1 MSLAMILVSTFLVN
15 SAAKE
20 FDGMSGDSAG
30 YGLVIAETIGVLI
43 LSFIWLLKLYKINKY
58 KYKKF
63 SFKEKIMVL
72 VFGGAYNG
80 KLDFVKETFNI
91 NKDDIFYCGEDEI
104 DFSKKV
110 ICGLHKFTYNN
121 ILKDTN
127 SLEYIKENINLFKDK
142 IIISD
147 EISSGIV
154 PLKKEDRMW
163 REETGR
169 CLQYLSK
176 ESSCVYRIF
185 CGIPTIIKG

>member
-1 MSLAMILVSTFLVN
+1 MI
-15 SAAKE
+15 
-20 FDGMSGDSAG
+20 
-30 YGLVIAETIGVLI
+30 
-43 LSFIWLLKLYKINKY
+43 
-58 KYKKF
+58 
-63 SFKEKIMVL
+63 L

-80 KLDFVKETFNI
+80 KKDFIKEKFNI
-91 NKDDIFYCGEDEI
+91 NEEDIFYCSDGEI

-121 ILKDTN
+121 TLKN
-127 SLEYIKENINLFKDK
+127 KSSLEYIKENINLFKDK
-142 IIISD
+142 IIIYD

-176 ESSCVYRIF
+176 ESSCVYRVF
-185 CGIPTIIKG
+185 CGISTIIKS

>member
-1 MSLAMILVSTFLVN
+1 
-15 SAAKE
+15 
-20 FDGMSGDSAG
+20 
-30 YGLVIAETIGVLI
+30 
-43 LSFIWLLKLYKINKY
+43 
-58 KYKKF
+58 
-63 SFKEKIMVL
+63 MVL

-80 KLDFVKETFNI
+80 KLDFVKEKFNV
-91 NKDDIFYCGEDEI
+91 NEDDIFYCGVNEI

-121 ILKDTN
+121 ILKDIS
-127 SLEYIKENINLFKDK
+127 SLQYIKENINLFKDK

-154 PLKKEDRMW
+154 PLKKEERMW

-176 ESSCVYRIF
+176 EASCVYRIV
-185 CGIPTIIKG
+185 CGIPTIIKD

>member
-1 MSLAMILVSTFLVN
+1 
-15 SAAKE
+15 
-20 FDGMSGDSAG
+20 
-30 YGLVIAETIGVLI
+30 
-43 LSFIWLLKLYKINKY
+43 
-58 KYKKF
+58 
-63 SFKEKIMVL
+63 MVL

-80 KLDFVKETFNI
+80 KLDFVKEKFNV
-91 NKDDIFYCGEDEI
+91 NEDDIFYCGVNEI

-121 ILKDTN
+121 ILKDIS
-127 SLEYIKENINLFKDK
+127 SLQYIKENINLFKDK

-154 PLKKEDRMW
+154 PLKKEERMW

-176 ESSCVYRIF
+176 EASCVYRIF
-185 CGIPTIIKG
+185 CGKPTIIKD

>member
-1 MSLAMILVSTFLVN
+1 
-15 SAAKE
+15 
-20 FDGMSGDSAG
+20 
-30 YGLVIAETIGVLI
+30 
-43 LSFIWLLKLYKINKY
+43 
-58 KYKKF
+58 
-63 SFKEKIMVL
+63 MVL

-80 KLDFVKETFNI
+80 KKDFIKEKFNI
-91 NKDDIFYCGEDEI
+91 NEEDIFYCSDGEI

-121 ILKDTN
+121 ILKEIN
-127 SLEYIKENINLFKDK
+127 SLQYIKENINLFKDK

-185 CGIPTIIKG
+185 CGIPTIIKD

>member
-1 MSLAMILVSTFLVN
+1 
-15 SAAKE
+15 
-20 FDGMSGDSAG
+20 
-30 YGLVIAETIGVLI
+30 
-43 LSFIWLLKLYKINKY
+43 
-58 KYKKF
+58 
-63 SFKEKIMVL
+63 MVL

-80 KLDFVKETFNI
+80 KLDFVKEKFSI
-91 NKDDIFYCGEDEI
+91 NEDDIFYCGVNEI

-110 ICGLHKFTYNN
+110 ICGFHRFTYEN
-121 ILKDTN
+121 ILKDIN
-127 SLEYIKENINLFKDK
+127 SLQYIKENINFFKDK

-163 REETGR
+163 REATGR

-185 CGIPTIIKG
+185 CGIPTIIKC

>member
-1 MSLAMILVSTFLVN
+1 MI
-15 SAAKE
+15 
-20 FDGMSGDSAG
+20 
-30 YGLVIAETIGVLI
+30 
-43 LSFIWLLKLYKINKY
+43 
-58 KYKKF
+58 
-63 SFKEKIMVL
+63 L

-80 KLDFVKETFNI
+80 KKDFIKEKFNI
-91 NKDDIFYCGEDEI
+91 NEEDIFYCSDDEI

-121 ILKDTN
+121 TLKN
-127 SLEYIKENINLFKDK
+127 KSSLEYIKENINLFKDK

-176 ESSCVYRIF
+176 ESSCVYRVF
-185 CGIPTIIKG
+185 CGISTIIKS

>member
-1 MSLAMILVSTFLVN
+1 
-15 SAAKE
+15 
-20 FDGMSGDSAG
+20 
-30 YGLVIAETIGVLI
+30 
-43 LSFIWLLKLYKINKY
+43 
-58 KYKKF
+58 
-63 SFKEKIMVL
+63 MVL

-80 KLDFVKETFNI
+80 KLDFVKEQFNVSE
-91 NKDDIFYCGEDEI
+91 DDIFYCGVNEI

-121 ILKDTN
+121 ILKDIS
-127 SLEYIKENINLFKDK
+127 SLQYIKENINLFKDK

-147 EISSGIV
+147 DISSGIV

-176 ESSCVYRIF
+176 ESLYVYRIF
-185 CGIPTIIKG
+185 CGIPTIIKD

>member
-1 MSLAMILVSTFLVN
+1 MI
-15 SAAKE
+15 
-20 FDGMSGDSAG
+20 
-30 YGLVIAETIGVLI
+30 
-43 LSFIWLLKLYKINKY
+43 
-58 KYKKF
+58 
-63 SFKEKIMVL
+63 L

-80 KLDFVKETFNI
+80 KKDFIKEKFKI
-91 NKDDIFYCGEDEI
+91 NEGEIFYCSDDKI

-121 ILKDTN
+121 TLENKS
-127 SLEYIKENINLFKDK
+127 SLEYIKENMNLFKDK

-176 ESSCVYRIF
+176 EASCVYRIF

>member
-1 MSLAMILVSTFLVN
+1 
-15 SAAKE
+15 
-20 FDGMSGDSAG
+20 
-30 YGLVIAETIGVLI
+30 
-43 LSFIWLLKLYKINKY
+43 
-58 KYKKF
+58 
-63 SFKEKIMVL
+63 MVL

-80 KLDFVKETFNI
+80 KLDFVKEKFSI
-91 NKDDIFYCGEDEI
+91 NEDDIFYCGVNEI

-121 ILKDTN
+121 ILKDIS
-127 SLEYIKENINLFKDK
+127 SLQYIKENINLFKDK

-154 PLKKEDRMW
+154 PLKKEERMW

-176 ESSCVYRIF
+176 EASCVYRIF
-185 CGIPTIIKG
+185 CGIPTIIKD

>member
-1 MSLAMILVSTFLVN
+1 
-15 SAAKE
+15 
-20 FDGMSGDSAG
+20 
-30 YGLVIAETIGVLI
+30 
-43 LSFIWLLKLYKINKY
+43 
-58 KYKKF
+58 
-63 SFKEKIMVL
+63 MVL

-80 KLDFVKETFNI
+80 KLDFVKEKFSI
-91 NKDDIFYCGEDEI
+91 NEDDIFYCGVNEI

-110 ICGLHKFTYNN
+110 ICGFHRFTYEN
-121 ILKDTN
+121 ILKDIN
-127 SLEYIKENINLFKDK
+127 SLQYIKENINLFKDK

-163 REETGR
+163 REETGK

-185 CGIPTIIKG
+185 CGIPTIIKD

>member
-1 MSLAMILVSTFLVN
+1 MI
-15 SAAKE
+15 
-20 FDGMSGDSAG
+20 
-30 YGLVIAETIGVLI
+30 
-43 LSFIWLLKLYKINKY
+43 
-58 KYKKF
+58 
-63 SFKEKIMVL
+63 L

-80 KLDFVKETFNI
+80 KKDFIKEKFNI
-91 NKDDIFYCGEDEI
+91 NEEDIFYCSDGEI
-104 DFSKKV
+104 YFSKKV

-121 ILKDTN
+121 TLKN
-127 SLEYIKENINLFKDK
+127 KSSLEYIKENINLFKDK

-176 ESSCVYRIF
+176 ESSCVYRVF
-185 CGIPTIIKG
+185 CGISTIIKS

>member
-1 MSLAMILVSTFLVN
+1 
-15 SAAKE
+15 
-20 FDGMSGDSAG
+20 
-30 YGLVIAETIGVLI
+30 
-43 LSFIWLLKLYKINKY
+43 
-58 KYKKF
+58 
-63 SFKEKIMVL
+63 MVL

-80 KLDFVKETFNI
+80 KLDFVKEKFSI
-91 NKDDIFYCGEDEI
+91 NEDDIFYCGVNEI

-110 ICGLHKFTYNN
+110 ICGFHRFTYEN
-121 ILKDTN
+121 ILKDIN
-127 SLEYIKENINLFKDK
+127 SLQYIKENINFFKDK

-163 REETGR
+163 REETGK

-185 CGIPTIIKG
+185 CGIPTIIKD

>member
-1 MSLAMILVSTFLVN
+1 MI
-15 SAAKE
+15 
-20 FDGMSGDSAG
+20 
-30 YGLVIAETIGVLI
+30 
-43 LSFIWLLKLYKINKY
+43 
-58 KYKKF
+58 
-63 SFKEKIMVL
+63 L

-80 KLDFVKETFNI
+80 KKDFIKEKFNI
-91 NKDDIFYCGEDEI
+91 NEEDIFYCSDGEI

-121 ILKDTN
+121 TLKN
-127 SLEYIKENINLFKDK
+127 KSSLEYIKENINLFKDK

-176 ESSCVYRIF
+176 ESSCVYRVF
-185 CGIPTIIKG
+185 CGISTIIKS

>member
-1 MSLAMILVSTFLVN
+1 
-15 SAAKE
+15 
-20 FDGMSGDSAG
+20 
-30 YGLVIAETIGVLI
+30 
-43 LSFIWLLKLYKINKY
+43 
-58 KYKKF
+58 
-63 SFKEKIMVL
+63 MVL

-80 KLDFVKETFNI
+80 KLDFVKEKFNV
-91 NKDDIFYCGEDEI
+91 NEDDIFYCGVNEI

-121 ILKDTN
+121 TLKEIN
-127 SLEYIKENINLFKDK
+127 SLQYIKENINLFKDK

-147 EISSGIV
+147 DISSGIV

-185 CGIPTIIKG
+185 CGIPTIIKD

>member
-1 MSLAMILVSTFLVN
+1 MIL
-15 SAAKE
+15 
-20 FDGMSGDSAG
+20 
-30 YGLVIAETIGVLI
+30 I
-43 LSFIWLLKLYKINKY
+43 
-58 KYKKF
+58 
-63 SFKEKIMVL
+63 
-72 VFGGAYNG
+72 FGGAYNG
-80 KLDFVKETFNI
+80 KLDFVKEQFNVSE
-91 NKDDIFYCGEDEI
+91 DDISYCDRNEI

-121 ILKDTN
+121 ILKDIN
-127 SLEYIKENINLFKDK
+127 SLQYIKENINLFKDK

-176 ESSCVYRIF
+176 ESSCVYRVF

>member
-1 MSLAMILVSTFLVN
+1 MI
-15 SAAKE
+15 
-20 FDGMSGDSAG
+20 
-30 YGLVIAETIGVLI
+30 
-43 LSFIWLLKLYKINKY
+43 
-58 KYKKF
+58 
-63 SFKEKIMVL
+63 L

-80 KLDFVKETFNI
+80 KKDFIKEKFNI
-91 NKDDIFYCGEDEI
+91 NEEDIFYCSDGEI

-121 ILKDTN
+121 TLKN
-127 SLEYIKENINLFKDK
+127 KSSLEYIKENINLFKDK

-176 ESSCVYRIF
+176 ESSCVYRVF
-185 CGIPTIIKG
+185 CGISTMIKS